1 MKKTPFIIAL
11 VLTFVLE
18 VIGCYYFIGRPRQ
31 VKQDPV
37 AVNECL
43 YSIEENFGDEEQ
55 YSTVLAYTILDNRG
69 TVLYTNKEGMSSSLN
84 EAIQNQDLIMD
95 LVIQGET
102 KGKVIFDND
111 MAEIYTQYRKYLFWF
126 LIIVLAV

>member
-95 LVIQGET
+95 LVIQ
-102 KGKVIFDND
+102 
-111 MAEIYTQYRKYLFWF
+111 
-126 LIIVLAV
+126 